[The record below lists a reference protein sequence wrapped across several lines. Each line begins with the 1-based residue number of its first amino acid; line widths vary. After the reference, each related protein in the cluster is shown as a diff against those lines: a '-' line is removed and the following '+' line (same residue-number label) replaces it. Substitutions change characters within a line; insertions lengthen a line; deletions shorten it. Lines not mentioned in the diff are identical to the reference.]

1 MASANGRE
9 MDSPTGVQTVWL
21 GQLASLELLPPEIL
35 LPIVTNL
42 PGLDM
47 LWNLMRASPQVWRVF
62 DSHALAIVEGI
73 LSGPNSILAPSIRQL
88 VRGVILARSGALPF
102 RNLEEYH
109 LRFMR
114 GQAPWTRRDQVFIS
128 LGPETLSNPNVSVT
142 ALRSTVATA
151 YQLSALSQACLASA
165 LARLRDPSFKPMH
178 ALDPMPHYTWVEE
191 MRALRAMWFIQLAGE
206 VKHLVTDNTGTTGWL
221 KQDAESLSKMGPL
234 NLIENQNEEWII
246 SRGEE
251 VKSAMQ
257 YLKTLRDATKDM
269 YYRLPRPPPASP
281 SVRWETA
288 LPKLN
293 ERTTVIRGFRRDGRV
308 HWIWERP
315 YVLTKDEKPVY
326 LPTDNDAC
334 RWGQTECSLKREA
347 PGLERFRS
355 VTAWN
360 HASPIPGVKFDSLR
374 PFGFAFWDK
383 LRVHQLGLTDGLD
396 WPYFEPEFYFFAWES
411 IIPVEEVA
419 SLKAALREER
429 RIRNAAAMK
438 HCRKPWEAQ
447 RRVLN
452 DCFDDT
458 ASQNTAGKI

>member
-1 MASANGRE
+1 MSQRVV
-9 MDSPTGVQTVWL
+9 TG
-21 GQLASLELLPPEIL
+21 
-35 LPIVTNL
+35 
-42 PGLDM
+42 
-47 LWNLMRASPQVWRVF
+47 
-62 DSHALAIVEGI
+62 
-73 LSGPNSILAPSIRQL
+73 
-88 VRGVILARSGALPF
+88 
-102 RNLEEYH
+102 
-109 LRFMR
+109 
-114 GQAPWTRRDQVFIS
+114 
-128 LGPETLSNPNVSVT
+128 
-142 ALRSTVATA
+142 
-151 YQLSALSQACLASA
+151 
-165 LARLRDPSFKPMH
+165 
-178 ALDPMPHYTWVEE
+178 
-191 MRALRAMWFIQLAGE
+191 
-206 VKHLVTDNTGTTGWL
+206 NTGTAGRS

-234 NLIENQNEEWII
+234 NLIENQNEEWTI

-257 YLKTLRDATKDM
+257 YLKTLGDATKDM

-293 ERTTVIRGFRRDGRV
+293 ERTTVIRGFRRDGRF
-308 HWIWERP
+308 HWLWECP

-355 VTAWN
+355 VTAWS

-374 PFGFAFWDK
+374 PLGFAFWDK
-383 LRVHQLGLTDGLD
+383 LRVHQLALTNGLD

-429 RIRNAAAMK
+429 RIRNAAC
-438 HCRKPWEAQ
+438 HEALQ
-447 RRVLN
+447 KAWGGS
-452 DCFDDT
+452 T
-458 ASQNTAGKI
+458 SSSG